1 MSITDFVQQLNNI
14 KSNKVLLENLTVK
27 EIKQKIE
34 VPKYRE
40 ESKPKKRKKGKG
52 SKSVRVVAWYS
63 DDSDG

>member
-1 MSITDFVQQLNNI
+1 MSITDFIEQLNNI

-27 EIKQKIE
+27 EIKEKIE

-40 ESKPKKRKKGKG
+40 ESKPKRKKGKG

-63 DDSDG
+63 DDSD